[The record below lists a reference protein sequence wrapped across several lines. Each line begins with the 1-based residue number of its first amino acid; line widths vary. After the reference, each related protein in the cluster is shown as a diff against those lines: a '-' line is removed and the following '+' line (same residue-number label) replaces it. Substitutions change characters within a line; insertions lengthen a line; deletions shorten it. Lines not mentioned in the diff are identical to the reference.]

1 MPAPQWVRASD
12 YPKALIHGRVH
23 NSVVQLAAVKA
34 GMGLSMLPCFMGD
47 PEPGL
52 RRMPPGPEPG
62 LRRMPPGTTIP
73 DRDLWLLTHEDLRGT
88 ARVKRFLDFMA
99 DAIRSKR
106 DLLQGLCP
114 QPPQT

>member
-52 RRMPPGPEPG
+52 RRMPPG
-62 LRRMPPGTTIP
+62 TTIP

-99 DAIRSKR
+99 DAIRSER